1 MEDVV
6 IRPIRE
12 EEIPCLD
19 DFLYE
24 AIFIPEGMEPP
35 ERSIIERPE
44 LKLYTEA
51 FGQREGDVC
60 LIAEIARKPAGAVW
74 TRIMEDYGHVDGETP
89 SLAIALFREYRGKGI
104 GTAMMRGILKELK
117 QRGYRRVSLSVQKV
131 NYALK
136 LYEKTGFRV
145 IEDRGEEYVMVCD
158 L

>member
-6 IRPIRE
+6 IRPVRE

-24 AIFIPEGMEPP
+24 AIFIPEGMKPP

-51 FGQREGDVC
+51 FGQREGDIC
-60 LIAEIARKPAGAVW
+60 LIAEAGGEPVGAVW

-89 SLAIALFREYRGKGI
+89 SLAISLFREYRGRGI
-104 GTAMMRGILKELK
+104 GTAMMRRMLKELK
-117 QRGYRRVSLSVQKV
+117 LHGYRRVSLSVQKA

-136 LYEKTGFRV
+136 LYEKTGFRA
-145 IEDRGEEYVMVCD
+145 IEERGEEYIMICD